1 MQPGDCPQAQLER
14 RGTLS
19 GFELQSET
27 EKVAEERIASRRELE
42 AKMNRLEA
50 MIEQLK
56 VQYEQY
62 FVDILPRPPDQLEKD
77 VRRFIKEL
85 LAAPFK
91 NSADRF
97 RLRTLVQRF
106 QTYHTYWERVAKQRE
121 EGTYVKDLFKA
132 DMREKM
138 GEDALKQ
145 ASSGGAAE
153 KGMQQLFDSYQTA
166 LRKAGNKTENLDYN
180 AFRRSLMSK
189 AKELKTKHGVK
200 KVKYKI
206 TMKNGKV
213 SVKASSKD

>member
-1 MQPGDCPQAQLER
+1 
-14 RGTLS
+14 
-19 GFELQSET
+19 
-27 EKVAEERIASRRELE
+27 
-42 AKMNRLEA
+42 MNRLEA
-50 MIEQLK
+50 MIERLK

-62 FVDILPRPPDQLEKD
+62 FVDIIPRPPEELEKD

-106 QTYHTYWERVAKQRE
+106 QTYHTYWERVSKQRE

-132 DMREKM
+132 EMREKM
-138 GEDALKQ
+138 GEDALRQ

-180 AFRRSLMSK
+180 AFRKSLMSK